1 VNNDE
6 KTRRLLLL
14 TDDNFIAEALG
25 TYMHRD
31 NIQVD
36 RVTAVGDVV
45 QAIAG
50 GADGV
55 VIDIAKR
62 DITGDVIM
70 NLTGRAQRWEIPVFI
85 MTAQPRRDL
94 SDFAAVVRA
103 TDVLSK
109 TESMTAIA
117 ARIRLCMRT
126 PMKADPK
133 KLVPSEQLSWALA

>member
-1 VNNDE
+1 MDDQ

-14 TDDNFIAEALG
+14 TDDNFIAQTLG
-25 TYMHRD
+25 TYMRRD

-36 RVTAVGDVV
+36 RVTAVTDVA

-55 VIDIAKR
+55 IIDIAKR
-62 DITGDVIM
+62 GVSGDAIM
-70 NLTGRAQRWEIPVFI
+70 NITGRAQRWEIPVFI

-94 SDFAAVVRA
+94 NEFAAVVRA
-103 TDVLSK
+103 TDVVSK

-117 ARIRLCMRT
+117 ARVRVCMRT
-126 PMKADPK
+126 PIKAAQK
-133 KLVPSEQLSWALA
+133 KLEPREQLAFAAA

>member
-1 VNNDE
+1 MDDQ

-36 RVTAVGDVV
+36 RVAAVGDVA

-55 VIDIAKR
+55 IIDISKR
-62 DITGDVIM
+62 GVCGDAIM
-70 NLTGRAQRWEIPVFI
+70 NITGRAQRWEIPVFI

-94 SDFAAVVRA
+94 NEFVAVVRA

-109 TESMTAIA
+109 AESMTAIA
-117 ARIRLCMRT
+117 ARVRVCMRT
-126 PMKADPK
+126 PIKAAQK
-133 KLVPSEQLSWALA
+133 KLESREQLAFSAA

>member
-1 VNNDE
+1 MDDQ

-14 TDDNFIAEALG
+14 TDDNFIAQTLG
-25 TYMHRD
+25 TYMRRD

-36 RVTAVGDVV
+36 RVTAVTDVA

-55 VIDIAKR
+55 IIDIAKR
-62 DITGDVIM
+62 GVSGDAIM
-70 NLTGRAQRWEIPVFI
+70 NITGRAQRWEIPVFI

-94 SDFAAVVRA
+94 SEFAAVVRA
-103 TDVLSK
+103 TDVVSK

-117 ARIRLCMRT
+117 ARVRVCVRT
-126 PMKADPK
+126 PIKAAQK
-133 KLVPSEQLSWALA
+133 KLEPRDQFAFAGA

>member
-1 VNNDE
+1 MNDE

-14 TDDNFIAEALG
+14 TDDNFMAEALG

-36 RVTAVGDVV
+36 RVTAVDDVA

-55 VIDIAKR
+55 IIDISKR
-62 DITGDVIM
+62 ELSGDAIM
-70 NLTGRAQRWEIPVFI
+70 NITGRAQRWEIPVFI

-94 SDFAAVVRA
+94 KEFAAVVRA
-103 TDVLSK
+103 TDVVSK

-117 ARIRLCMRT
+117 ARVRVCVRT
-126 PMKADPK
+126 PIKAAQK
-133 KLVPSEQLSWALA
+133 KLEPREQFAFAGA